1 MSLRIVEHHRF
12 RRIESIV
19 SSVNVLDVES
29 FVALLQC
36 LRCNLLESPVVRVLL
51 MIVTL
56 ILVFTTSFVNT
67 VRISDLSFHRTL
79 RNCFVFVCYLV
90 ICLY

>member
-1 MSLRIVEHHRF
+1 MLYAVEHHRF
-12 RRIESIV
+12 RHIDLIV
-19 SSVNVLDVES
+19 SSVNLLDVES

-67 VRISDLSFHRTL
+67 VCISDLNFQRTL
-79 RNCFVFVCYLV
+79 RNCLDLFV
-90 ICLY
+90 I